1 MLKFSAQNDDKTSYF
16 HANDLIKIWF
26 KFWTIAVEEHFILE
40 HEKFLGVCLCMN
52 KFKIVSF
59 GVKIMKGEIAQS
71 ALHFPPAPVQALST
85 LSQAAF
91 GAFTARIINP
101 NMIIIF

>member
-1 MLKFSAQNDDKTSYF
+1 M
-16 HANDLIKIWF
+16 
-26 KFWTIAVEEHFILE
+26 E

-91 GAFTARIINP
+91 GAFAARIINP
-101 NMIIIF
+101 NMFIIFFKNILKKGFLNNVYRLLLCHIVRVKT

>member
-1 MLKFSAQNDDKTSYF
+1 M
-16 HANDLIKIWF
+16 
-26 KFWTIAVEEHFILE
+26 E

-71 ALHFPPAPVQALST
+71 ALHFRPAPVQALST
-85 LSQAAF
+85 LSQTAF
-91 GAFTARIINP
+91 GAFAARIINP
-101 NMIIIF
+101 NMFIIFLKIYEKKDFLNNVYRLLLSHNVRVKT